1 MLETFFIIQA
11 FFVIGTIIAFAIGG
25 GSKAGDSLETIRVK
39 NDSYGL
45 GYFFVRKAYR
55 KTGRA
60 AFFAEVVDVFGK
72 EEKILFASTQDELE
86 TEILKEYQ
94 RLQAKYRYPE

>member
-11 FFVIGTIIAFAIGG
+11 IFVIGSIIAFAIGG
-25 GSKAGDSLETIRVK
+25 GSKKEYHLETIKVK

-45 GYFFVRKAYR
+45 GYFFVKKAYR
-55 KTGRA
+55 RTGGA

-86 TEILKEYQ
+86 TEILREYK
-94 RLQAKYRYPE
+94 RLQAKYKYPE